1 MTPLMCGSW
10 NSRHSCRRTAIFSRP
25 APERAAPPSPPR
37 DWSALGESALLLG
50 GRGVNPRCR
59 ERASQRPLKQR
70 LARLKKPARRRP
82 RRYWWLPLP
91 RARPL
96 LPAQPMAARGGRVRT
111 AWGGG
116 GAWAAVEREIRSA
129 AVGAAAAMA
138 LPALQRLESLKYAEL
153 QQLAKAAG
161 LKANLRGD
169 KLLKALKQHF
179 QGRKEENENM
189 DAERSASA
197 SMNSDELSCQKEF
210 KPDPAC
216 FVTKRCKEKKA
227 TRKKK
232 NSSEEIKTSEETTGL
247 SAEKEEHSEMKENE
261 VPHGEHEKGQMVF
274 QNEEPVI
281 KKRAIE
287 NPGMATGEK
296 DQPEKT
302 SIKSTGVER
311 DIHPAGG
318 KIPLYVGRASRS
330 GKTGMKATTP
340 NFKKLHEAHFKKM
353 ESIADYIERK
363 KKMIENCSS
372 SLNEVK
378 KHTAGK
384 TFLFSPNPERG
395 RLSAT
400 CTPSN
405 LRRSPRSLLNTA
417 SQSILSRKSSF
428 NPSVLSTTKMNVRFS
443 EATKDNEHKRSLT
456 KTPSRMSPYLEFC
469 TPDSQKSCKLLSR
482 KDSKKDTRN
491 NDLAASKVVTPFK
504 FAAHSAEPTSTKKT
518 FDLKASLS
526 RPLRYQ
532 PHKGRLKPWG
542 ESKENTA
549 INKSVSRNISSR
561 KKDYKQ
567 PHLQTREER
576 REKHEQE
583 RKKKKAQVL
592 GNRRGLSVG

>member
-1 MTPLMCGSW
+1 
-10 NSRHSCRRTAIFSRP
+10 
-25 APERAAPPSPPR
+25 
-37 DWSALGESALLLG
+37 
-50 GRGVNPRCR
+50 
-59 ERASQRPLKQR
+59 
-70 LARLKKPARRRP
+70 
-82 RRYWWLPLP
+82 
-91 RARPL
+91 
-96 LPAQPMAARGGRVRT
+96 
-111 AWGGG
+111 
-116 GAWAAVEREIRSA
+116 
-129 AVGAAAAMA
+129 MA
-138 LPALQRLESLKYAEL
+138 LAALQRLESLESLKYAEL
-153 QQLAKAAG
+153 QHLAKDAG

-179 QGRKEENENM
+179 QRIEEESKNM
-189 DAERSASA
+189 DAEKSASA
-197 SMNSDELSCQKEF
+197 SMNTELSCQKEF
-210 KPDPAC
+210 KLDPVR
-216 FVTKRCKEKKA
+216 FVTKRSKEKKA

-232 NSSEEIKTSEETTGL
+232 NSSEEIKTNEETIGL

-261 VPHGEHEKGQMVF
+261 VPHGEQEKGQMVF

-287 NPGMATGEK
+287 NPGMATGQKE
-296 DQPEKT
+296 QPEKT
-302 SIKSTGVER
+302 STKG

-318 KIPLYVGRASRS
+318 KIPIHVGRASRS

-378 KHTAGK
+378 KRTAGK

-405 LRRSPRSLLNTA
+405 PRRSPRSLLNTA

-456 KTPSRMSPYLEFC
+456 KTPSRMSPYLNEFC
-469 TPDSQKSCKLLSR
+469 TPDSQKSCKLLST
-482 KDSKKDTRN
+482 KSSKKDTRN
-491 NDLAASKVVTPFK
+491 NDLVVTPFK
-504 FAAHSAEPTSTKKT
+504 FGAHSAEPTSTKKT

-542 ESKENTA
+542 ESKENTV
-549 INKSVSRNISSR
+549 INKSVSSNISSR

-576 REKHEQE
+576 REKREQE

-592 GNRRGLSVG
+592 GNRRGLSVD